1 MPGISLL
8 ADQTLR
14 VTADAGP
21 TTTAPSFTCTAKKVQ
36 DGTQLLT
43 ERAIADGTFPNTT
56 PVVVVPAYASGTQDL
71 QFLLIVNR
79 DSVSHT
85 FTLDKF
91 TVTTPDVILF
101 TVTLAAGYS
110 QIIDGSS
117 IYQIDAGGAI
127 V

>member
-8 ADQTLR
+8 TDQALR

-43 ERAIADGTFPNTT
+43 ERAIADGVFTSTT
-56 PVVVVPAYASGTQDL
+56 PVVVVPAYDSGTQDL

-79 DSVSHT
+79 DTVSHT

-91 TVTTPDVILF
+91 SASLDVTLF
-101 TVTLAAGYS
+101 VVTLAAGYS
-110 QIIDGSS
+110 QIIDNNN
-117 IYQIDAGGAI
+117 IYQIDASGAQ